1 MIVEVYEV
9 RDRIAAQVASLSGYV
24 EGDGPFDPIAMPANY
39 ATRPFSVAIPS
50 TDENGTRDRS
60 SGVMEVNTRVVVRVH
75 APISLAGP
83 NRITAATTEYKA
95 EPLLIRRLMAQGDQW
110 SFGLRVAYVGTS
122 REYLA
127 GDEWLQT
134 EHSFNVRHQVQL

>member
-9 RDRIAAQVASLSGYV
+9 RDRISAQVATLSGYV

-39 ATRPFSVAIPS
+39 ADRPFAVAIP
-50 TDENGTRDRS
+50 TTEENGTRDRA
-60 SGVMEVNTRVVVRVH
+60 SGLMDVSTTVVVEVH

-83 NRITAATTEYKA
+83 DRITAATEEYKR
-95 EPLLIRRLMAQGDQW
+95 EPVLIRRLLAQGDEW
-110 SFGLRVAYVGTS
+110 MYGLRIAFRSTTRAY
-122 REYLA
+122 LP

-134 EHSFNVRHQVQL
+134 RHTFIVRHMVQV